1 MTDVAAVSA
10 AVLYAVAILML
21 FGVRSWQQYRATGAA
36 GFNGFR
42 SKAMAARVAGT
53 GFVVALVAG
62 VLSPVLVRGHVLPT
76 LGSDSR
82 WAPAL
87 AGGGASLALAGILM
101 AFAAQATMGTSWR
114 IGVDTSESTDLVT
127 HGLFAGSETPPSP
140 PY

>member
-1 MTDVAAVSA
+1 MAAVSA